1 VTRLVNII
9 KNAAK
14 TKIIAFISIFTA
26 LYAVLRI
33 IPTIPMMGSSGNWFS
48 LSDVI
53 APIYGIILGP
63 LTGGLSIILGTF
75 VAMAMGR
82 PVIFMFLDFLPATV
96 AAVSVGLLIKNKWK
110 YAVGINVALLV
121 AFLIH
126 PNTSVFV
133 DYSIGSTTVT
143 LPFAWL
149 HIVAF
154 IVLISPLGR
163 KVAQWVKTKDTTKIA
178 MGIAIMFFVGT
189 MMQHLM
195 GNLLFETILAYPIGP
210 YSADFYPPTWLFVFP
225 LYPVERLVLVVFG
238 TIIGTPLIRILKKT
252 FLPSEE

>member
-1 VTRLVNII
+1 LVNII

-33 IPTIPMMGSSGNWFS
+33 IPTMPMMGASGNWFS

-63 LTGGLSIILGTF
+63 FIGGLSIMIGTF
-75 VAMAMGR
+75 LAMAMGR
-82 PVIFMFLDFLPATV
+82 PVVFMLLDFLPATV
-96 AAVSVGLLIKNKWK
+96 SAVSLGLLIKKKWIHVI
-110 YAVGINVALLV
+110 ALNVILLA

-133 DYSIGSTTVT
+133 NIPLSSTTIP

-149 HIVAF
+149 HIVALA
-154 IVLISPLGR
+154 ILVSPLGR
-163 KVAQWVKTKDTTKIA
+163 KAAQWVSTLTATKVAT
-178 MGIAIMFFVGT
+178 GIAILVFIGT

-195 GNLLFETILAYPIGP
+195 GNLLFETIMAQPLGTIPVTGYPDIWA
-210 YSADFYPPTWLFVFP
+210 SIFFV
-225 LYPVERLVLVVFG
+225 YPVVRLILVIVA
-238 TIIGTPLIRILKKT
+238 TIIGTPLLRILKNT
-252 FLPSEE
+252 VLPNEN